1 MAASKTPK
9 RKNSSPS
16 KAGRR
21 TGENNTR
28 NDILTAAK
36 NLFAEHGFE
45 GTSMRSIATRA
56 SVDPALIRHFF
67 GNKEALFTHI
77 ITEQFALA
85 NQMRDSF
92 QSGDSNRGRAIVS
105 AYLQMWN
112 SEDINPL
119 LLGLVRSAISSADTN
134 SKMQDAAWELFSTG
148 PFGPGTTNIDPI
160 AFSLMSS
167 QLLGLA
173 VGRYLM
179 ELPHL
184 TSLSD
189 TRIINELSPVIQRYI
204 DDTYTEMDDAV
215 QGGGMPRFVAAPL
228 PTQAMQSGELA
239 QAEEPAAQEEPADAN
254 DAGSAEDL
262 GEEATEAQ
270 ETAVE
275 TEAPAVPTE
284 DSTAETDPL
293 SDDNQPAD
301 AAPSAQAHDRE
312 EPAEVEATEP
322 AAPTETADE
331 SSSDTL
337 KPALDED
344 VKTPTEAAKE
354 TSDSSASTWEPEEIL
369 IAEELPVGGPVEALP
384 LNEAEDNSPVGE
396 YQRPDALENA
406 HEPTLFGGAEP
417 VKPAPKKSKKKEP
430 AENQLWLFDGLF

>member
-1 MAASKTPK
+1 
-9 RKNSSPS
+9 
-16 KAGRR
+16 
-21 TGENNTR
+21 
-28 NDILTAAK
+28 
-36 NLFAEHGFE
+36 
-45 GTSMRSIATRA
+45 MRSIATRA

-92 QSGDSNRGRAIVS
+92 QSGNSNRGRAIVS

-112 SEDINPL
+112 SEDIKPL

-134 SKMQDAAWELFSTG
+134 SKMRDAAWELFSTG

-215 QGGGMPRFVAAPL
+215 QGGGMPGFVAAAL

-254 DAGSAEDL
+254 DAASAEDADPFEDAATEAAL
-262 GEEATEAQ
+262 AETAVEETPAAEDRGEEVNEAQ

-275 TEAPAVPTE
+275 TKTPAVPTE

-406 HEPTLFGGAEP
+406 HEPTLFEGPEP
-417 VKPAPKKSKKKEP
+417 AKPAPKKSKKKEP
-430 AENQLWLFDGLF
+430 AEDQLWLFDGLF